1 MVSEQLTRRTPEAIA
16 APSDY
21 DAAPF
26 SAFHLRVAVASTGGV
41 FADGF
46 GLGIIGIALSRAAP
60 LLGFDA
66 VWLGLLGGASLA
78 GLFLGALLTGPA
90 ADHLGRRAIFA
101 SNMPVA
107 AALAAAQFFVANGTE
122 LLVLR
127 LAIGFLLGT
136 DYVVSKALL
145 SEFLPHRFR
154 GRLLGLLSIAWAG
167 GYACAYAVGFMLST
181 LPTDSWRWML
191 LASAAPCVLIAPLRI
206 TIPESPLWLASH
218 GQAERAAQV
227 VLSRFGRGVRPPPP
241 VSVSQVR
248 GGRWNQLLSARWR
261 VRTLVACTFFACQVI
276 PYFAVGTFVT
286 QLMAALH
293 LSGALLG
300 GLIYNAALLAGA
312 VAGVVAINR
321 ISRRSF
327 LIGSFS
333 AAAIALFAL
342 SVVPDLNAGAMMVL
356 FAVFAGVVSAAS
368 NLVYVY
374 IPELFPTDLRASG
387 IGLAVAASR
396 IGSAVGTFLLP
407 VMVAAYGVRSALGA
421 CVAVL
426 VLGGWVCQ
434 RWAPETRHVSLA
446 TLDQAPDPPMAA

>member
-1 MVSEQLTRRTPEAIA
+1 VVSDQLTRRTPEAIA

-21 DAAPF
+21 DEAPF

-46 GLGIIGIALSRAAP
+46 GLGIIGIALSRATP
-60 LLGFDA
+60 LLKFDA

-90 ADHLGRRAIFA
+90 ADRLGRRAIFA
-101 SNMPVA
+101 GNMPLT
-107 AALAAAQFFVANGTE
+107 AALAAAQFLVSNGPE

-127 LAIGFLLGT
+127 LGIGFLLGT

-145 SEFLPHRFR
+145 SEFLPRRFR

-167 GYACAYAVGFMLST
+167 GYACAYAVGVALSA
-181 LPTDSWRWML
+181 LPADAWRWML
-191 LASAAPCVLIAPLRI
+191 LTSAAPCVLIAPLRL

-218 GQAERAAQV
+218 GQAARAAEV
-227 VLSRFGRGVRPPPP
+227 VLRRFGPGVHPPPP
-241 VSVSQVR
+241 ASVSQVR
-248 GGRWNQLLSARWR
+248 AGRWKQLLSGRWR
-261 VRTLVACTFFACQVI
+261 VRTLVACIFFACQVI

-293 LSGALLG
+293 LEGALTG

-312 VAGVVAINR
+312 IAGVAAINR

-333 AAAIALFAL
+333 AAAVALLVL
-342 SVVPDLNAGAMMVL
+342 SAAPGLDAGAMILL
-356 FAVFAGVVSAAS
+356 FAIFAGVVSAAS

-396 IGSAVGTFLLP
+396 IGSAAGTFVLP

-426 VLGGWVCQ
+426 VLGGWVCY

-446 TLDQAPDPPMAA
+446 TLDQPA

>member
-1 MVSEQLTRRTPEAIA
+1 MVSDHLTRRTPEAIA
-16 APSDY
+16 TPSDY

-26 SAFHLRVAVASTGGV
+26 TAFHLRVAVASTGGV

-46 GLGIIGIALSRAAP
+46 GLGIIGIALSHAAP

-90 ADHLGRRAIFA
+90 ADRLGRRGIFA
-101 SNMPVA
+101 GNMPLT
-107 AALAAAQFFVANGTE
+107 AALAAAQFLISNGPE
-122 LLVLR
+122 LLALR
-127 LAIGFLLGT
+127 LGIGFLLGT

-145 SEFLPHRFR
+145 SEFLPRRFR

-167 GYACAYAVGFMLST
+167 GYASAYAVGFALNA
-181 LPTDSWRWML
+181 LPVDSWRWML
-191 LASAAPCVLIAPLRI
+191 LTSAVPCVLIAPLRLA
-206 TIPESPLWLASH
+206 IPESPLWLASH
-218 GQAERAAQV
+218 GRAKRAAQI
-227 VLSRFGRGVRPPPP
+227 VLSNFGPGVRPPPP
-241 VSVSQVR
+241 VIASQVDT
-248 GGRWNQLLSARWR
+248 GRWRQLLSGRWR
-261 VRTLVACTFFACQVI
+261 VRTLVACIFFACQVI

-293 LSGALLG
+293 LQGALMG

-312 VAGVVAINR
+312 IAGVAAINR
-321 ISRRSF
+321 ISRRTF
-327 LIGSFS
+327 LVGSFS
-333 AAAIALFAL
+333 AAAAALFAL
-342 SVVPDLNAGAMMVL
+342 SAAPGLNAAAMMLL
-356 FAVFAGVVSAAS
+356 FAIFAGVVSAAS

-396 IGSAVGTFLLP
+396 IGSAAGTFVLP

-426 VLGGWVCQ
+426 VLGGWVCY
-434 RWAPETRHVSLA
+434 RWAPETRHVSFA
-446 TLDQAPDPPMAA
+446 TLDLPA